1 MTLKLRKKLFNS
13 ITDIIH
19 LNMSNDISIDE
30 YRKILRK
37 SNCFAKLHV
46 LIDDLATKY
55 EETIKEKDRKAEN
68 KESIIR

>member
-1 MTLKLRKKLFNS
+1 
-13 ITDIIH
+13 
-19 LNMSNDISIDE
+19 MSNDISIDE